1 MGSTTC
7 RGRIGAARGSPN
19 ERLGTVPRGGGAGSL
34 NETEASALRR
44 LITEMY
50 GE

>member
-1 MGSTTC
+1 VDQICTVSKT
-7 RGRIGAARGSPN
+7 
-19 ERLGTVPRGGGAGSL
+19 RLGKRIGSL